1 MADWLAGWSQDLF
14 TMESEGVRVVLNY
27 GVPTALYLLLGHG
40 LAAPIRRF

>member
-14 TMESEGVRVVLNY
+14 TIGVRVVLNY